1 MDHVV
6 YLDAKEKELE
16 KLFSGEKSMIIRGA
30 AGRELPHGRVF
41 KDDVLW
47 FIENSGNALIK
58 GRATVKSV
66 YNSEKLTAE
75 ESERVVLDNQ
85 DKLRLSEN
93 QLKRWAGKRYLV
105 LIELENI
112 KPVEPFLIDR
122 SEYGNMDDWLPV
134 GEIERVRR

>member
-30 AGRELPHGRVF
+30 AGRKLPHGRVF
-41 KDDVLW
+41 KDDVMW